1 MHLSGKTIN
10 LISED
15 YTATIVTMGGAIA
28 GLRFHGRD
36 ITMPFDPESIP
47 VAHQGKILAPW
58 PNRISDGKYSFEDH
72 DYQLAITELSTM
84 SASHGLVAWKDW
96 HILEMTSS
104 SVALRTYVSPIYGY
118 PFLIR
123 MTARYELV
131 NGMGLRVSVR
141 ALNEGP
147 TPAPYGVGMHPYIT
161 CNQALIDDCKLTMP
175 FTKCFSL
182 TERKVPDQE
191 VDAASLGFDFTHGRK
206 IGNTEIDHCFIS
218 SEEKRMNTVL
228 LENDDLQVYCK
239 TNGLTP
245 CTPYE
250 LRHTFVS
257 VVKTLPAGEV
267 KQLVGHSQDMD
278 TFGVY
283 GHALTGDD
291 ETTAQA
297 VNGVFLRVLKTA
309 Q

>member
-47 VAHQGKILAPW
+47 IAHQGKILAPW

-96 HILEMTSS
+96 HIQEMTSS

-141 ALNEGP
+141 ALNEGS

-206 IGNTEIDHCFIS
+206 IGDTEIDHCFIS
-218 SEEKRMNTVL
+218 SEERRMNTVL

-239 TNGLTP
+239 TNVPFVQLFTPAKLGRKCLAVEPMSCPANAFNNKIGLVV
-245 CTPYE
+245 
-250 LRHTFVS
+250 LHTQQYY
-257 VVKTLPAGEV
+257 TLDYVIG
-267 KQLVGHSQDMD
+267 
-278 TFGVY
+278 
-283 GHALTGDD
+283 AL
-291 ETTAQA
+291 EKNPSKA
-297 VNGVFLRVLKTA
+297 
-309 Q
+309 

>member
-182 TERKVPDQE
+182 TERKVP
-191 VDAASLGFDFTHGRK
+191 
-206 IGNTEIDHCFIS
+206 GNTEIDHCFIS

-239 TNGLTP
+239 TNVPFVQLFTPAKLGRKCLAVEPMSCPANAFNNKIGLVV
-245 CTPYE
+245 
-250 LRHTFVS
+250 LHTQQYY
-257 VVKTLPAGEV
+257 TLDYVIG
-267 KQLVGHSQDMD
+267 
-278 TFGVY
+278 
-283 GHALTGDD
+283 AL
-291 ETTAQA
+291 EKNPSKA
-297 VNGVFLRVLKTA
+297 
-309 Q
+309 